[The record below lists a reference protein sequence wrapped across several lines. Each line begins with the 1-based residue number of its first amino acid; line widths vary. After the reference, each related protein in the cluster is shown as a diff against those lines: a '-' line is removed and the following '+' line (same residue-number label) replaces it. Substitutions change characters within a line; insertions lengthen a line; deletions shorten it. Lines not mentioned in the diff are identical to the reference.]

1 MATPVERRA
10 SVPSAAP
17 TTIVPGPAARRRRAS
32 GLRRYQQRQGWL
44 YAAPTAL
51 FVAVFFVVPVLLVI
65 QMSLSDWGLFAGN
78 RGFNAPDNY
87 ADAVGQRL
95 FWPAVW
101 FTVKYTIITTVIL
114 IGVAL
119 GLALLVQE
127 AARWNSL
134 PAHRLPGAE
143 RTRAGL
149 GVPAVLRPLRAPE
162 RTHCPAAHRTRHRR
176 RHGVVPR
183 QPERRSVV
191 HRGRDRLAV
200 RGVLHAAAPGRPAG
214 HLQRRLR
221 GGRRRRGQPVADL
234 RQHHAATA
242 EVVAGVVHD
251 LVHHRL
257 AAGVRPVLHPDPRRP
272 RQQHDHH
279 RPAGLQRRLRRPQ
292 RPRGG
297 GRAVPGRPPRPDR
310 DQRRPVPRAAR
321 RGRARSRT

>member
-17 TTIVPGPAARRRRAS
+17 TSTTEPVPAARRRRAT

-51 FVAVFFVVPVLLVI
+51 FVAVFFVVPVLLVV

-127 AARWNSL
+127 AARWNSFL
-134 PAHRLPGAE
+134 
-143 RTRAGL
+143 RTAFLVPSALGL
-149 GVPAVLRPLRAPE
+149 ASASLLFYALYAPQSGPFAQLL
-162 RTHCPAAHRTRHRR
+162 TALGIGDGTVSFL
-176 RHGVVPR
+176 GT
-183 QPERRSVV
+183 PERRPVV

-234 RQHHAATA
+234 RQHHAAAA
-242 EVVAGVVHD
+242 EVVAGAVHD

-257 AAGVRPVLHPDPRRP
+257 AAGVRPVLHPDPGRP

-279 RPAGLQRRLRRPQ
+279 RPAGLQRRLRRP
-292 RPRGG
+292 
-297 GRAVPGRPPRPDR
+297 
-310 DQRRPVPRAAR
+310 
-321 RGRARSRT
+321 